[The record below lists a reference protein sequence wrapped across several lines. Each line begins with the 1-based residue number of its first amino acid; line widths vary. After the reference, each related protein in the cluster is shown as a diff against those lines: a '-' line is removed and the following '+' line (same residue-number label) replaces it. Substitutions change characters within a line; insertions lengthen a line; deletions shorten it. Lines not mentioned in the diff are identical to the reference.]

1 MTGATADNNEAGEN
15 NQKTIRF
22 KLYIDNGKLTNFL
35 SPYVNSIVLE
45 GENTDLKYQ
54 ITHHFIRWKK

>member
-35 SPYVNSIVLE
+35 SPYLNSIVLE
-45 GENTDLKYQ
+45 GENTDLSTK
-54 ITHHFIRWKK
+54 